1 MVTTD
6 AKGTS
11 AAGHPAEPEVTPPPA
26 GDGSQPAVET
36 RRAAGGSRTTT
47 IRLPLISA
55 TFTRPSRP
63 DSPQQ
68 PPASPTSSSGAPA
81 AADPATTGAHSVGGV
96 SLSRA
101 AFYAGAVALGALE
114 VVEWPVT
121 LLVVAGTYLADQVR
135 GSAAPAATPGGSGSS
150 SAPAGPVLPAAAP
163 PLHAGD

>member
-1 MVTTD
+1 M
-6 AKGTS
+6 
-11 AAGHPAEPEVTPPPA
+11 TPSQA

-63 DSPQQ
+63 DSQQQ
-68 PPASPTSSSGAPA
+68 PRATRTSSGVGEPAPA
-81 AADPATTGAHSVGGV
+81 GPAGTGVHSVGGV

-135 GSAAPAATPGGSGSS
+135 GPAAPAATPGGSGSS

-163 PLHAGD
+163 PLHAGA

>member
-11 AAGHPAEPEVTPPPA
+11 AAAVHPAEPEATPSQA

-63 DSPQQ
+63 DSQQQ
-68 PPASPTSSSGAPA
+68 PRATRTSSGVGEPAPA
-81 AADPATTGAHSVGGV
+81 GPAGTGVHSVGGV

-135 GSAAPAATPGGSGSS
+135 GPATPAAIPPGSGPSASAVPVPPPAAP
-150 SAPAGPVLPAAAP
+150 
-163 PLHAGD
+163 HAGA